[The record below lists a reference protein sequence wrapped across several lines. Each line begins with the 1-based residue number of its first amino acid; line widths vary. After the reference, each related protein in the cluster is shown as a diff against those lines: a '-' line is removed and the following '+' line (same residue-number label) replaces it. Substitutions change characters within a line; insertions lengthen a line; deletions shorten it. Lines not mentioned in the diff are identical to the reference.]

1 MCGIAGAGRA
11 GRTAGA
17 AGAAA
22 MVVATRRS
30 LPRAA
35 VDERSLAKKRKV
47 PPSQKAKSDG
57 DAVRRA
63 SARYLSLSCSTIGR
77 QNDFRR
83 AARLARLLAISH
95 VTRRLVAYRPR
106 APKRLSLTC
115 SVPPTAGGALAAHR
129 SHAPS
134 LRPVS
139 PRHTRRGMPPQLAA
153 HSEDNQCSSER
164 GPRRP
169 RSDTCACEH
178 GYV

>member
-22 MVVATRRS
+22 MVVATRRG
-30 LPRAA
+30 LARAA

-47 PPSQKAKSDG
+47 PPSQKPRATASC
-57 DAVRRA
+57 AARA
-63 SARYLSLSCSTIGR
+63 SARDLSLSSSTIGR

-115 SVPPTAGGALAAHR
+115 SVPPPAGGALAAHR

-134 LRPVS
+134 LRPVA
-139 PRHTRRGMPPQLAA
+139 PTTRAAWHAGPQLAA
-153 HSEDNQCSSER
+153 HSERRQPMLRFATTTYR
-164 GPRRP
+164 GSRNL
-169 RSDTCACEH
+169 
-178 GYV
+178 